1 MATDEVTVCV
11 VLAMDR
17 NKLIGKKGGMPWHIP
32 GELAYFKSVT
42 MGHPVIMG
50 RKTFDSIGKPLPGR
64 LNVVVTRNKE
74 WQAEGAVAV
83 TSLADAMA
91 VSKATL
97 TESDNPQIMVIGGA
111 ALCRDAMPFT
121 DRLYLTFIDHE
132 YEGDT
137 WFDSF
142 DAEQWSEVSRRDVDP
157 AETNGIPISYRVLER
172 ANSGATA
179 S

>member
-1 MATDEVTVCV
+1 MINSEVTVCV
-11 VLAMDR
+11 VLAMDK
-17 NKLIGKKGGMPWHIP
+17 NKLIGKEGGMPWHIP
-32 GELAYFKSVT
+32 GELAYFKSIT
-42 MGHPVIMG
+42 MGHPIIMG

-64 LNVVVTRNKE
+64 LNVVVTRNKD

-83 TSLADAMA
+83 TSLEDAMA
-91 VSKATL
+91 VSKA
-97 TESDNPQIMVIGGA
+97 SVSDKDNPQVMVIGGA

-142 DAEQWSEVSRRDVDP
+142 DATQWQEVSRRDVDP
-157 AETNGIPISYRVLER
+157 SETNGIPISYRVLER
-172 ANSGATA
+172 MGSDQVN
-179 S
+179 